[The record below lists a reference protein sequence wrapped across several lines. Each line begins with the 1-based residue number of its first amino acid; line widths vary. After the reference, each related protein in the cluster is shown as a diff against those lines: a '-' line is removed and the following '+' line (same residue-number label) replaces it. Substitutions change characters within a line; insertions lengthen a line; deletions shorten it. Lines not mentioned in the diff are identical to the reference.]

1 MSNKNEF
8 IKKPNTE
15 AEYSAFTIQELKKC
29 KSDPVYFISNYM
41 FVQHPK
47 LGKIPLRLHDYQ
59 IRCIRAF
66 QQNRWCVV
74 KAGRQLGKST
84 VIAAYLLW
92 FACFHFD
99 KYILVASNKNAGA
112 IDIMNRIRFAYEE
125 LPDWLK
131 PGAKAFNKHSVEFDN
146 DSMITSSAT
155 TENTGR
161 GRSISL
167 LMLDEL
173 AFVQNRIQDEMWTSL
188 APTISTGGSCIIS
201 STPNGDMDLF
211 AKIWREAE
219 AGMNGFVPVE
229 VLWNEHPERTEE
241 FKRDMISK
249 VGEEKWLQE
258 YECQFISSDDLL
270 INSITLANLRSK
282 APLKRDKGFIFWK
295 EPSAKMTYIIG
306 VDVAQGMK
314 KDYASIEVVELET
327 MEQIAEF
334 RSNSVKE
341 PELYQ
346 AIKWIIEKLL
356 TYRDRQGNPPAIH
369 WSFENN
375 AVGAAIA
382 ALFNNDEHFPH
393 DAELVSNGDKIGINT
408 SGKSK
413 AMACKTLKTLIEK
426 PKNNLVINSDPLI
439 RELKTYVR
447 SGSAYA
453 AKWGMHDDLISGML
467 IVAQIIKQLSEYEP
481 EVFNTLYE
489 SEGEFY
495 QETEENSR
503 KQDDEYGSVVTEDE
517 GDDPIPF
524 VF

>member
-1 MSNKNEF
+1 MTNKNEL

-15 AEYSAFTIQELKKC
+15 AEYNAWQVQELKRC
-29 KSDPVYFISNYM
+29 RLDPVYFISNYM
-41 FVQHPK
+41 YVQHPK
-47 LGKIPLRLHDYQ
+47 KGKLKLELFDYQ

-66 QQNRWCVV
+66 QENRWCVV

-99 KYILVASNKNAGA
+99 KYIMVASNKNAGA
-112 IDIMNRIRFAYEE
+112 IDIMNRIRYAYEE

-146 DSMITSSAT
+146 DSTITSSAT

-219 AGMNGFVPVE
+219 SGLNGFVPVE
-229 VLWNEHPERTEE
+229 VLWNEHPERTETYKQE
-241 FKRDMISK
+241 MIRK
-249 VGEEKWLQE
+249 IGEEKWLQE
-258 YECQFISSDDLL
+258 YECEFISSDDLL
-270 INSITLANLRSK
+270 INSITLANLRFAEPFMK
-282 APLKRDKGFIFWK
+282 DHGFVFWK
-295 EPSAKMTYIIG
+295 EPSAKMTYIVGI
-306 VDVAQGMK
+306 DVAQGMN
-314 KDYASIEVVELET
+314 KDYSVIQVVELET
-327 MEQIAEF
+327 MFQIAEF
-334 RSNSVKE
+334 RSNRIKE
-341 PELYQ
+341 PELY
-346 AIKWIIEKLL
+346 AAVKWICEKLL
-356 TYRDRQGNPPAIH
+356 SYRNHAGKPPGVH

-375 AVGAAIA
+375 SVGAAIS

-393 DAELVSNGDKIGINT
+393 EAELVSIGEKLGINT

-413 AMACKTLKTLIEK
+413 ALACKTLKTLIEK
-426 PKNNLVINSDPLI
+426 PKNNLVINSGPLI
-439 RELKTYVR
+439 KELKTYVR
-447 SGSAYA
+447 SGAAYT
-453 AKWGMHDDLISGML
+453 AKFGAHDDLISAML

-481 EVFNTLYE
+481 EVFTKLYE
-489 SEGEFY
+489 SEGDFY
-495 QETEENSR
+495 HHDLDSTGE
-503 KQDDEYGSVVTEDE
+503 DEYGG
-517 GDDPIPF
+517 GDPVPF